1 MKFLQKTQKRMLRK
15 LIESFTW
22 LAILF
27 AKIIFEYMYVVC
39 TLVNKL
45 QKKTGALSCYFNVLT
60 EHAAFP

>member
-1 MKFLQKTQKRMLRK
+1 MLRK

-45 QKKTGALSCYFNVLT
+45 QKKLEL
-60 EHAAFP
+60 